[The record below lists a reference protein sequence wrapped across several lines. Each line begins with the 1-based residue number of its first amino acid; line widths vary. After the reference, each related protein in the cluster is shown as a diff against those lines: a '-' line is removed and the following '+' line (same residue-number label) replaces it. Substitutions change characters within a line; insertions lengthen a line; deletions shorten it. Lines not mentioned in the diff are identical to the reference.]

1 MLLAIPVAAASVLLV
16 VSISFEFGN
25 HEMLRILPLAAA
37 FVLITSLT
45 YVQGKFSHRWSS
57 DAADAKE
64 LAKYIDEVPMNV
76 GDWEGTDRVVTDDV
90 LRVAGAAGHLSR
102 DYQHKQTGQRVKVW
116 LICGRPQDMIIHNPQ
131 ICYPGQGY
139 TQHGQRRKYSF
150 VNRYDSSEP
159 SEFFT
164 AAFRK
169 EAHEAVTADRV
180 YWAFA
185 KSDDPVWKAPTSV
198 RLTFPG
204 VNTLYKLYFTCQT
217 EGVSGSNDDN
227 AATRF
232 GHEFIPAVSKVLFSR
247 GDQADPAASESASG
261 KK

>member
-1 MLLAIPVAAASVLLV
+1 M
-16 VSISFEFGN
+16 FRF
-25 HEMLRILPLAAA
+25 LPLAVA
-37 FVLITSLT
+37 FVLIISLT
-45 YVQGKFSHRWSS
+45 YVQGKYSHRWSK
-57 DAADAKE
+57 DRADAKE
-64 LAKYIDEVPMNV
+64 LAKYIAEVPMNV
-76 GDWEGTDRVVTDDV
+76 GDWEGTDRVVTEDV
-90 LRVAGAAGHLSR
+90 LKVAGAAGHLSR
-102 DYQHKQTGQRVKVW
+102 DFQNRVTGDRVRVW

-139 TQHGQRRKYSF
+139 QQIGPRRNYPF
-150 VNRYDSSEP
+150 VNEDDSSNS

-169 EAHEAVTADRV
+169 ESHEAVTSDRV

-185 KSDDPVWKAPTSV
+185 DSDDPVWKAPLSV

-204 VNTLYKLYFTCQT
+204 VNSLYKLYFTCQT
-217 EGVSGSNDDN
+217 NGSSGSNDDN

-247 GDQADPAASESASG
+247 GDQAEPTASESTSG
-261 KK
+261 T